1 MVFVGLAMPD
11 HEANYGRE
19 KRGCELLRDEA
30 SGLKGFYLP
39 SRAEKLKIIEVLGIS
54 KGFVATFD
62 AIRFKSPVARFE
74 EIKAACDFDLLEM
87 KVTDKYLP
95 NFPAGFFFGM
105 TENEEMLLKVF
116 KGKYF
121 LCLVSLNPQNP
132 KHCLVD
138 WDELKKRTQQK
149 RIQYQINLARQ

>member
-1 MVFVGLAMPD
+1 MRPTTGGRS
-11 HEANYGRE
+11 EGANFCAT
-19 KRGCELLRDEA
+19 KWA
-30 SGLKGFYLP
+30 A
-39 SRAEKLKIIEVLGIS
+39 SRASICS

-62 AIRFKSPVARFE
+62 ALRLNVGSFDEIRSAR
-74 EIKAACDFDLLEM
+74 DFDLLEM
-87 KVTDKYLP
+87 KVTDKHLP

-149 RIQYQINLARQ
+149 RIQHQINLARQ